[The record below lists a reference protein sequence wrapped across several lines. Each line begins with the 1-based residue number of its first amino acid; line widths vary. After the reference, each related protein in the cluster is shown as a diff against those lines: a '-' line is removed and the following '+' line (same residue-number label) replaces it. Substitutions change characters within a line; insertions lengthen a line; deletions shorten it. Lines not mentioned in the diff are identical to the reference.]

1 MDSPSRRG
9 EPALQIATEFVRIA
23 VAGLDMKWTP
33 DVEFELT
40 RRGLNLADLHN
51 VLAFCEVKRS
61 NKSEAEGVFLEVIGT
76 TTEDL
81 PLSVK
86 VWVNM
91 DQGFFRVEEVF

>member
-1 MDSPSRRG
+1 
-9 EPALQIATEFVRIA
+9 
-23 VAGLDMKWTP
+23 
-33 DVEFELT
+33 
-40 RRGLNLADLHN
+40 LADLHN